1 MKGLIEIIG
10 KKAEQPYYIK
20 EMAFDVFTVEE
31 LCYLVY
37 HNWYVLDA
45 SFMKPE
51 LEAFVREQLELPELA
66 QKLESARR
74 TTGELTEYLAVLL
87 KESGF
92 CSIEELRMLLVLLKD
107 TMGNGMPERRKAK
120 ADLLVANHKYMA
132 ALREYQC
139 LLQECELTEEQ
150 KSAIY
155 HNVGTIYARLF
166 CYREAAGY
174 YRCSYDWSRQ
184 QDTLLEI
191 VVCSRLAG
199 DEELMKFL
207 PEGDWSAIE
216 AEADGRMKRMAEAES
231 GCQMRKFLSE
241 AKEQREAGQ
250 VGVYSGKMKGLLL
263 ELKKDYR
270 RSMEI

>member
-1 MKGLIEIIG
+1 MTGLIEIIG
-10 KKAEQPYYIK
+10 KQAEQPYYIK

-51 LEAFVREQLELPELA
+51 LEIFVREQLALPELA

-87 KESGF
+87 RESGF
-92 CSIEELRMLLVLLKD
+92 CSTEELRILLVLLKD

-120 ADLLVANHKYMA
+120 GDLLLANHKYRA
-132 ALREYQC
+132 ALREYQYI
-139 LLQECELTEEQ
+139 LQGCELTEEQ

-155 HNVGTIYARLF
+155 HNIGTIYARLF
-166 CYREAAGY
+166 CYREAVRY
-174 YRCSYDWSRQ
+174 YRTSYDCCEH
-184 QDTLLEI
+184 QDTLLEMI
-191 VVCSRLAG
+191 VCSKLSQ
-199 DEELMKFL
+199 DHELMKLL
-207 PEGDWSAIE
+207 PEGDWSSLETE
-216 AEADGRMKRMAEAES
+216 AEQRMKRLEEAES
-231 GCQMRKFLSE
+231 TCQMRKFLSDT
-241 AKEQREAGQ
+241 KKQREAGQ
-250 VGVYSGKMKGLLL
+250 ATVYYEKMKGLLA

-270 RSMEI
+270 RTMEI

>member
-37 HNWYVLDA
+37 HNWYVLDS

-51 LEAFVREQLELPELA
+51 LESFVGEQLALPDLA
-66 QKLESARR
+66 HKLETARR
-74 TTGELTEYLAVLL
+74 ATGELTEYLAVLL
-87 KESGF
+87 RESGF
-92 CSIEELRMLLVLLKD
+92 CSTEELRMLLVLLKD

-120 ADLLVANHKYMA
+120 GDLLLANHKYMA
-132 ALREYQC
+132 ALREYQY

-155 HNVGTIYARLF
+155 HNIGTIYARLF

-174 YRCSYDWSRQ
+174 YRDSYNCSEN

-191 VVCSRLAG
+191 IVCSRLAE
-199 DEELMKFL
+199 DKELMQLL
-207 PEGDWSAIE
+207 PEGDWSSLE
-216 AEADGRMKRMAEAES
+216 AEADRRMNRMAEAES
-231 GCQMRKFLSE
+231 TCQMRKFLSE

-250 VGVYSGKMKGLLL
+250 AGVYYGKMKGLLV